1 MTVRFITD
9 KTEKK
14 SISSNI
20 LHSLPAWFGIPS
32 ATANYIEQSAEM
44 PFIAAFED
52 NNAIAFIAVK
62 ETSPSAVEIYVMG
75 VLPQYH
81 RKGAGKALIDSC
93 TAYCKDKGYAL
104 LHVKTLA
111 PSHPDEHYEMT
122 RRFYTAMGFL
132 PLETMKELW
141 DEDNPCLLMVKP
153 LK

>member
-14 SISSNI
+14 NISSMI

-32 ATANYIEQSAEM
+32 ATASYIEQSAEM
-44 PFIAAFED
+44 PFIAAFNGD
-52 NNAIAFIAVK
+52 NATGFLTIK
-62 ETSPSAVEIYVMG
+62 ETSPNAAEIYVMG

-81 RKGAGKALIDSC
+81 RKGTGKALMDSC

-104 LHVKTLA
+104 LHVKTLDS
-111 PSHPDEHYEMT
+111 SHPDEGYEKT
-122 RRFYTAMGFL
+122 RLFYTAMGFL

-141 DEDNPCLLMVKP
+141 GEDNPCLVMVKP
-153 LK
+153 LN

>member
-1 MTVRFITD
+1 MTVHFITD

-14 SISSNI
+14 SISSKI
-20 LHSLPAWFGIPS
+20 LYSLPDWFGIPE

-44 PFIAAFED
+44 PFIAAFDD
-52 NNAIAFIAVK
+52 NDPIGFLAIK
-62 ETSPSAVEIYVMG
+62 ETSPNAAEIYVMG

-81 RKGAGKALIDSC
+81 RKGTGKALIDSC

-104 LHVKTLA
+104 LHVKTLDS
-111 PSHPDEHYEMT
+111 SHPDESYEKT

-141 DEDNPCLLMVKP
+141 GEDNPCLIMVKS
-153 LK
+153 LH